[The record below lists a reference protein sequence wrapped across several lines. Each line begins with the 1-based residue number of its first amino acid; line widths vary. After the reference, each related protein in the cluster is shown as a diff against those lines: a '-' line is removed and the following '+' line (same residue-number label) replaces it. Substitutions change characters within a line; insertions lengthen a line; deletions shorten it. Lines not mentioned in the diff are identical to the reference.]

1 MAKALGVGGLFFRAK
16 DPKALAVW
24 YEKHLGINPAP
35 TDMTTPPWI
44 TEDGVTVFSP
54 FAADSDYFRADK
66 SFMINF
72 RVDDMDEL
80 VAQLTAAGIEIK
92 NDQKMDGL
100 GRFVHIEDP
109 EGTPIELWQPA

>member
-16 DPKALAVW
+16 NPNALADW
-24 YEKHLGINPAP
+24 YLKHLGINPAP
-35 TDMTTPPWI
+35 TDMTRMPWI
-44 TEDGVTVFSP
+44 TEEGVTVLSP
-54 FAADSDYFRADK
+54 FAENTDYFRSDK

-72 RVDDMDEL
+72 RVDDMDGM
-80 VAQLTAAGIEIK
+80 VDQLSAAGIVIK
-92 NDQKMDGL
+92 SDQKMDDL